1 MPDQRV
7 RIGLSLATIASLAL
21 SACATATPQ
30 AIIQTQVV
38 TQMVEGTPVER
49 IVEVTPTPVPAEQ
62 RDTII
67 VGTWQQPRSFSPYAN
82 NQSITQEI
90 DLLIRPR
97 FVMRNNFGFAPN
109 PDMVDGE
116 LPSIERND
124 GSAVYNTVDV
134 KAGEPVFDPVRLA
147 VVPAESDM
155 TGVQQLVVT
164 GKIKPGLKWSD
175 GEPLTAHD
183 LVFTWK
189 VNCSDGSGA
198 LDLTNCPLDSAVGA
212 VGQLVNYE
220 AVDDTTVRAT
230 YVPGAVDPVYFITVF
245 APYGVIPQHQF
256 DGMSAADILTDE
268 RQLGGENAQPLG
280 YGPYMMTEWAKG
292 DHLTVVPNPY
302 WTGSTPMTKDVI
314 YKFYAD
320 ATAVSA
326 AVIAGEIDATSGITG
341 INVDQVPFMES
352 TAKQGVVN
360 FETDPNAA
368 SFEMLY
374 LNYYDP
380 KDPTFKTPHPVL
392 GDYAVRKA
400 IALAL
405 DRQQMVD
412 TIFFGGS
419 KVVEQ
424 PQLPQMMSYD
434 ESAGSLAFDPDA
446 ATKLLEEA
454 GWVDTDGDGIREKNG
469 VKASVTYITT
479 SGSTPRQRAAQII
492 QASLGAIGIEVV
504 LNFQPSSVV
513 FSTDVLY
520 NRNFDMIQFANT
532 FTVVDPGAWWFG
544 IANCDQ
550 IPLPENNFSGANY
563 AGWCEK
569 ATSDAVARAAFLTL
583 DTTERQDLYREAV
596 QHYFAPPEGNA
607 FETGGFPLIPL
618 HLRPNYLGTVPGLA
632 GAALDST
639 ELFTWNSQVW
649 SLRATVD

>member
-1 MPDQRV
+1 MPTEKARY
-7 RIGLSLATIASLAL
+7 GLSLVLAAGLIA
-21 SACATATPQ
+21 SACATPATPMV
-30 AIIQTQVV
+30 QTQVV
-38 TQMVEGTPVER
+38 TQIVAGTPVER
-49 IVEVTPTPVPAEQ
+49 VVEVTPTPVPAQ
-62 RDTII
+62 QKDTVVI
-67 VGTWQQPRSFSPYAN
+67 GTWQQPRSFSPYAN
-82 NQSITQEI
+82 NQSITAEI

-97 FVMRNNFGFAPN
+97 FVMRNDFGFAAN
-109 PDMVDGE
+109 PDLVDGD
-116 LPSIERND
+116 LPSIDRND
-124 GSAVYNTVDV
+124 GSAVFNTVDV
-134 KAGEPVFDPVRLA
+134 KAGEPIFDPEKLTVVRA
-147 VVPAESDM
+147 AADAS
-155 TGVQQLVVT
+155 GVKQLVVT
-164 GKIKPGLKWSD
+164 GKLRPGLKWSD

-189 VNCSDGSGA
+189 TNCSDGSGA

-245 APYGVIPQHQF
+245 APYGVIPEHQF
-256 DGMSAADILTDE
+256 KGLTAEEILNDE
-268 RQLGGENAQPLG
+268 RHLGGETVQPLG
-280 YGPYMMTEWAKG
+280 YGPYKMTEWAKG
-292 DHLTVVPNPY
+292 DHLTVEPDPFWSGSKPV
-302 WTGSTPMTKDVI
+302 TGKVI

-326 AVIAGEIDATSGITG
+326 AVIAGEIDASSGITG
-341 INVDQVPFMES
+341 INVDQVPFMTS
-352 TAKQGVVN
+352 TAKQGVIN

-419 KVVEQ
+419 TVVEQ

-434 ESAGSLAFDPDA
+434 ESAGSLSFDPNA
-446 ATKLLEEA
+446 AAKLLEEA
-454 GWVDTDGDGIREKNG
+454 GWVDSDGDGVRERNG
-469 VKASVTYITT
+469 VRASVNYITT

-492 QASLGAIGIEVV
+492 QASLGKIGIEVN

-532 FTVVDPGAWWFG
+532 FTVVDPGSWWFG
-544 IANCDQ
+544 IANCGQ
-550 IPLPENNFSGANY
+550 IPLPENNFSGGNY
-563 AGWCEK
+563 AGWCEQT
-569 ATSDAVARAAFLTL
+569 TSDAVAQAAFLTL
-583 DTTERQDLYREAV
+583 DTKERQDLYREAV
-596 QHYFAPPEGNA
+596 QHYFAPPEGDA

-618 HLRPNYLGTVPGLA
+618 HLRPNYLGTVPGLD

-649 SLRATVD
+649 SLHATVN

>member
-1 MPDQRV
+1 MPSRIA
-7 RIGLSLATIASLAL
+7 RYSLGLAATIGLVA
-21 SACATATPQ
+21 SACGTPPQ
-30 AIIQTQVV
+30 PIIQTQVV

-49 IVEVTPTPVPAEQ
+49 VIEVTPTPVPAEQ
-62 RDTII
+62 RDTVII
-67 VGTWQQPRSFSPYAN
+67 GTWQQPRSFSPYAN
-82 NQSITQEI
+82 NQSITAEI

-97 FVMRNNFGFAPN
+97 FVMRNDFGFAAN
-109 PDMVDGE
+109 PDLVDGD
-116 LPSIERND
+116 LPSLERND
-124 GSAVYNTVDV
+124 GSAVFNTVDV
-134 KAGEPVFDPVRLA
+134 KAGDPIFDPERLI
-147 VVPAESDM
+147 VVPSETDVA
-155 TGVQQLVVT
+155 GVQQLVVT
-164 GKIKPGLKWSD
+164 GKLKPGLKWSD
-175 GEPLTAHD
+175 GEPLTAND

-189 VNCSDGSGA
+189 TNCTDGSGA

-220 AVDDTTVRAT
+220 ALDDTTVRAT

-245 APYGVIPQHQF
+245 APYGVIPAHQLE
-256 DGMSAADILTDE
+256 GLTPEEILNDE
-268 RQLGGENAQPLG
+268 RHLGGENVQPLG
-280 YGPYMMTEWAKG
+280 YGPYMMTEWLKG
-292 DHLTVVPNPY
+292 DRLTVEPNPH
-302 WTGSTPMTKDVI
+302 WGGAAPVTQKVI
-314 YKFYAD
+314 YKFFAD

-326 AVIAGEIDATSGITG
+326 AVIAGEIDSSSGITG

-352 TAKQGVVN
+352 TAKQGVIN

-380 KDPTFKTPHPVL
+380 QDPTFQTPHPVL

-419 KVVEQ
+419 TVVEQ

-434 ESAGSLAFDPDA
+434 QTAGALAFDPDA
-446 ATKLLEEA
+446 ATTLLEEA
-454 GWVDTDGDGIREKNG
+454 GWVDTDGDGIRERDG
-469 VKASVTYITT
+469 VKASVNYITT
-479 SGSTPRQRAAQII
+479 SGSAPRQRAAQII
-492 QASLGAIGIEVV
+492 QASLGAIGIEVT

-532 FTVVDPGAWWFG
+532 FTVVDPGTWWFG

-550 IPLPENNFSGANY
+550 IPLPDNNFSGANY
-563 AGWCEK
+563 AGWCEP

-583 DTTERQDLYREAV
+583 DTQERQDLYRQAV
-596 QHYFAPPEGNA
+596 QQYFAAPTGDA
-607 FETGGFPLIPL
+607 FESGGFPLIPL
-618 HLRPNYLGTVPGLA
+618 HLRPNYLGTVPGLD
-632 GAALDST
+632 GATLDST